1 MTGLEFIEIDDHG
14 ELEECITRI
23 QIDFVSE
30 GYMKIPDVD
39 YLCDKMRDLVLA
51 EGYGSVDIEEIAKE
65 AAQLLGMRLKK

>member
-1 MTGLEFIEIDDHG
+1 MTGLQFIEIDDHG

-51 EGYGSVDIEEIAKE
+51 EGHGDVNIEDIAKE
-65 AAQLLGMRLKK
+65 SAQILGMKKK